1 MMRSTRASRRSFL
14 KLGGAGVLAAP
25 FITRNLLANPPSG
38 RVRHASFGASGMA
51 FADATSIGSHPNVE
65 IVAVADVDSRRLA
78 EFKKRFPD
86 ARVYEDYRVLLERER
101 ELDSVNVS
109 TPDHMHGPIAMA
121 ALQRGLHVY
130 GQKPLTHDIFETRR
144 LTEIARAKNVVTQMG
159 IQIHSAREYRMAVQ
173 LVQEGRIGKVREVHT
188 WSNKEWGDNGPMPQR
203 QDPVPAGLNWDLWLG
218 VCQERPYIGDGWYHP
233 GNWRKRLDFGT
244 GTFGDMG
251 CHIFDPVFKALA
263 LTAPV
268 SVRSEGPA
276 PNEHSWATD
285 AIVHYRFPATKYT
298 VPGLIPITWYDG
310 RQRPPQEVRDLLG
323 DHPFPDQ
330 GSILIGTEGVM
341 VIPHI
346 ALPGLLPEEKFADF
360 EPPAVRG
367 GDHWHEFIDAIRGEG
382 KTSTGFDYSGPL
394 TEAVLLGSVASRFPK
409 TTLEWDAANLKFTN
423 ERAANQFVRRA
434 YRKGWEV
441 PGLS

>member
-1 MMRSTRASRRSFL
+1 
-14 KLGGAGVLAAP
+14 
-25 FITRNLLANPPSG
+25 
-38 RVRHASFGASGMA
+38 
-51 FADATSIGSHPNVE
+51 
-65 IVAVADVDSRRLA
+65 
-78 EFKKRFPD
+78 
-86 ARVYEDYRVLLERER
+86 
-101 ELDSVNVS
+101 
-109 TPDHMHGPIAMA
+109 
-121 ALQRGLHVY
+121 
-130 GQKPLTHDIFETRR
+130 
-144 LTEIARAKNVVTQMG
+144 
-159 IQIHSAREYRMAVQ
+159 
-173 LVQEGRIGKVREVHT
+173 
-188 WSNKEWGDNGPMPQR
+188 
-203 QDPVPAGLNWDLWLG
+203 
-218 VCQERPYIGDGWYHP
+218 
-233 GNWRKRLDFGT
+233 
-244 GTFGDMG
+244 
-251 CHIFDPVFKALA
+251 
-263 LTAPV
+263 
-268 SVRSEGPA
+268 
-276 PNEHSWATD
+276 D

-367 GDHWHEFIDAIRGEG
+367 GDDCHEFIDAIRGEG